1 MKRPIIL
8 LGLAVLFGLIIA
20 GTFLGC
26 SGKRLSGVY
35 ELSTMAGNSTME
47 FKSGS
52 KVIVTSS
59 GTGREMKYTIK
70 DDTLTITTPEGV
82 MITYTIKDENTLL
95 TEHGNAFRKTTR

>member
-8 LGLAVLFGLIIA
+8 LGLAVLFGLVIA

-35 ELSTMAGNSTME
+35 EASSMAGNATME

-70 DDTLTITTPEGV
+70 DDTLTVTTPEGV
-82 MITYTIKDENTLL
+82 MITYTIEDENTIV
-95 TEHGNAFRKTTR
+95 TERGSSFRKKPR